1 MTQAGMKPATMTLT
15 ARAPS
20 LGNRRRAL
28 ATLLAL
34 VAFASASAAP
44 SGTADAEILADADA
58 IVARANMAAYY
69 AGDDGRSEARMVIS
83 DAQGRRQLRQ
93 FTVLRRNL
101 EPGGAQQFLVVFSR
115 PADVRGT
122 VYLVDKHVVRDD
134 DRWLYLPGLDLIKRV
149 SAGDKRT
156 SFVGAHYF
164 YEDVSGR
171 PPGEDRH
178 ELIETTADHYVLR
191 HIPKSPATVEFAEY
205 TTWIDRQTFLPM
217 RIEYRN
223 SAGTV
228 YRRVEAQEVEYL
240 QGYPTVTRTLVSDL
254 QGGGTTEMRFRN
266 IAYDIGLPESI
277 FTERSLRAPPRQWLG
292 ED

>member
-1 MTQAGMKPATMTLT
+1 MTQAIVTPNH
-15 ARAPS
+15 RC
-20 LGNRRRAL
+20 RRSAW
-28 ATLLAL
+28 AALLAL
-34 VAFASASAAP
+34 SMLAGAPATATELAAVEVL
-44 SGTADAEILADADA
+44 TDADA

-69 AGDDGRSEARMVIS
+69 AGNDGRSEARMVIS

-93 FTVLRRNL
+93 FTVLRRNI

-134 DRWLYLPGLDLIKRV
+134 DRWLYLPGLDLVKRV

-178 ELIETTADHYVLR
+178 ELIETTTDHYVLR
-191 HIPKSPATVEFAEY
+191 HLPKSPATVEFADY
-205 TTWIDRQTFLPM
+205 TTWIDRTTFLPM

-223 SAGTV
+223 NAGAV

-254 QGGGTTEMRFRN
+254 QGGGATEMRFRN

-277 FTERSLRAPPRQWLG
+277 FSERSLRTPPRQWLG